1 MSAQSPAFSHPPRRR
16 LLPSPIDS
24 PRFYFYRAAEE
35 GEPVIPRGGGAA
47 AAALVVGREAGGGSG
62 HYWWGGGGGKQETE
76 LCPLSSSS
84 GDHEDESETGRQRGR
99 MGVWIGS

>member
-62 HYWWGGGGGKQETE
+62 HYWWGGGGKQETE